1 MPMATILADHRW
13 CGPHGIGRFAGE
25 VLRRVPELAPVPA
38 PWPLLHPLEPA
49 RLAWM
54 LGRLRPRVYVSPGFN
69 PPLWSPG
76 PCVFTLHD
84 LIHLQCPA
92 ESSLT
97 RQAYYRLVVRPA
109 MRWASRVLTVSKYVK
124 QELLAWA
131 GVPDDRIVVV
141 GNGVGPP
148 FDPAGPRHAPGYPYL
163 FYVGNRKPHKNL
175 SRLLQ
180 GYARS
185 GLRGDVRLVLT
196 GPPDAETHR
205 QLAVLGVT
213 DGVDYT
219 GQLTDAELAAY
230 YRGAV
235 ALVCPSLYEG
245 FGLTPLEAMACGTPV
260 LTSNVTAL
268 PEVVGEAALQVDPHD
283 VEAIAWGLQCIV
295 QDSALRQ
302 DLVRQGLDRAR
313 LFTWEQTATRVWQV
327 VQEAIA
333 EHS

>member
-1 MPMATILADHRW
+1 MATMLADHRW

-25 VLRRVPELAPVPA
+25 VLRRLPALYPVPA
-38 PWPLLHPLEPA
+38 PWPLLHPLEPV
-49 RLAWM
+49 RLAWV
-54 LGRLRPRVYVSPGFN
+54 LERLRPRVYLSPGFN
-69 PPLWSPG
+69 PPLWSPV

-97 RQAYYRLVVRPA
+97 KLAYYRLVVRPA
-109 MRWASRVLTVSKYVK
+109 MRWAARVLTVSRYVK

-131 GVPDDRIVVV
+131 GVPDERVVVV

-148 FDPAGPRHAPGYPYL
+148 FGPVGPRHAPGYPYL
-163 FYVGNRKPHKNL
+163 FYAGNRKPHKNL
-175 SRLLQ
+175 PCLLQ

-205 QLAVLGVT
+205 QTAALGVT
-213 DGVDYT
+213 AWVVYA
-219 GQLTDAELAAY
+219 GQLPDTALAAY

-235 ALVCPSLYEG
+235 ALVCPALYEG
-245 FGLTPLEAMACGTPV
+245 FGLAPLEAMACGTPV

-268 PEVVGEAALQVDPHD
+268 PEVVGEAALQVDPYD
-283 VEAIAWGLQCIV
+283 VEAIAWGMQRLV
-295 QDSALRQ
+295 QDSPLRQ
-302 DLVRQGLDRAR
+302 ALVRQGLERAR

-327 VQEAIA
+327 VQEATA
-333 EHS
+333 DHS